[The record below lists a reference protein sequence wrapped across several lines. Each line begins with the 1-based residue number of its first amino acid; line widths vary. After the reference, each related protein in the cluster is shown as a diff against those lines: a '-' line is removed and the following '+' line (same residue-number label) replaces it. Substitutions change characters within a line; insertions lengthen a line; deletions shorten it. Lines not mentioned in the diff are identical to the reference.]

1 MKAQILF
8 LLLLVVSGACAQEER
23 PWAQYLNE
31 VMTAEDVESSSW
43 EQTYDLLCE
52 LEQSPLDVRTLT
64 REQLEE
70 LPFLSALQIEEIME
84 YLYRYG
90 PMRSLGELQMIRSLD
105 YTRRQLLTYFLQ
117 INDEEPSQGLRWHD
131 VMRYGHHELMASG
144 RIPATATWAVHTD
157 TGCAISSAMATK

>member
-64 REQLEE
+64 REQLDE

-90 PMRSLGELQMIRSLD
+90 SMKSLGELQMIRSLD

-117 INDEEPSQGLRWHD
+117 INDEEPSQGL
-131 VMRYGHHELMASG
+131 S
-144 RIPATATWAVHTD
+144 
-157 TGCAISSAMATK
+157 